1 MLHIRNGFL
10 NERGSP
16 WKFIIPTVHQ
26 VCAHAWELLEMN
38 MGKAISI
45 WSESPVESWNKFVRA
60 YQSGVAARARQ
71 SSIKDNL
78 KDVLSRM
85 LIESHPEVA
94 SLKPRPSCN
103 ICGEIGHTARSS
115 LHSGRNIQQ
124 SNQNNSDNTL
134 IQSMLMN

>member
-1 MLHIRNGFL
+1 M
-10 NERGSP
+10 
-16 WKFIIPTVHQ
+16 
-26 VCAHAWELLEMN
+26 
-38 MGKAISI
+38 
-45 WSESPVESWNKFVRA
+45 
-60 YQSGVAARARQ
+60 AARARQ

-85 LIESHPEVA
+85 IIESHPKVA

-115 LHSGRNIQQ
+115 LHSGHNIQQ

>member
-1 MLHIRNGFL
+1 M
-10 NERGSP
+10 
-16 WKFIIPTVHQ
+16 
-26 VCAHAWELLEMN
+26 
-38 MGKAISI
+38 
-45 WSESPVESWNKFVRA
+45 
-60 YQSGVAARARQ
+60 AARARQ

-85 LIESHPEVA
+85 LIESHPKVA